1 MIIGAAKISPKVVL
15 FLLFNTIFLMTRN
28 IKCLLFA
35 LCGMCYLCLFR
46 GIIPLTEV
54 TEMSAYISFRKVLS
68 VGQVESA
75 SAC

>member
-1 MIIGAAKISPKVVL
+1 MITGAAKISSKVVL

-46 GIIPLTEV
+46 DIIPLTEV
-54 TEMSAYISFRKVLS
+54 IKISAYISFRKVLS
-68 VGQVESA
+68 VA
-75 SAC
+75 LHM